1 MKRPTG
7 MSMAQRKPHPLVL
20 VLKISKGRVIP
31 LLTALLFLQGFDL
44 QLGPHCNREGF
55 ANC

>member
-1 MKRPTG
+1 
-7 MSMAQRKPHPLVL
+7 MAQRKPHPLVL